1 VTTDSSTSLAD
12 QQRSRAFRGLAA
24 NGRSPGGSARPAVK
38 PPRQRRPA
46 LAALAVLLVVGG
58 ALIAGLL
65 AVRMDSRTS
74 VLVANREIVP
84 GSRITAADLREVSVS
99 ANGLSLISAADAAQL
114 ADGTWYATQEIHPGT
129 LLDHNIVNQT
139 APYGDDEVMVSMSIS
154 AALAPASTLTGGD
167 LIEVVR
173 TSGDKSGGTAA
184 APKVISQALV
194 MAISTGAS
202 DSLSSGSTTAILLV
216 PRSVAPEVIDASA
229 AGQAGAALLKRG
241 QPSTVKLEVAE

>member
-1 VTTDSSTSLAD
+1 MTTDSSTSLAD

-24 NGRSPGGSARPAVK
+24 NGRAPGGSTRPAVK

-74 VLVANREIVP
+74 VLVAAREIVP
-84 GSRITAADLREVSVS
+84 GSRITAQDLRAVSVS
-99 ANGLSLISAADAAQL
+99 ASGLSLISAGDAAQL
-114 ADGTWYATQEIHPGT
+114 ADGSWYAAQDIQPGT
-129 LLDHNIVNQT
+129 LLDRNIVTPT
-139 APYGDDEVMVSMSIS
+139 APYGGDEVMVSMSLS
-154 AALAPASTLTGGD
+154 AAQAPASTLRAGD

-173 TSGDKSGGTAA
+173 TAGDKGAAA
-184 APKVISQALV
+184 APPQVISEALV
-194 MAISTGAS
+194 MGIATGSS
-202 DSLSSGSTTAILLV
+202 DSLSSSSTTAILLV
-216 PRSVAPEVIDASA
+216 PKSVAPQIIDASA

-241 QPSTVKLEVAE
+241 QPSSVKLEVAE